1 MIFSQFGK
9 PTLVHIEISSFG
21 GLCHTVLYGAFGENR
36 MQNVLRDGLYMR
48 LNPSFFIL
56 AGLEYCFLFSPLFFS
71 FRFN

>member
-56 AGLEYCFLFSPLFFS
+56 CWIGVLLSILSPVLLF
-71 FRFN
+71 